1 MSKKGYRRLVLAIFV
16 TGIVL
21 TLAHLCYI
29 IYAYKQC
36 MWNTTFTNIF
46 QTIRI

>member
-1 MSKKGYRRLVLAIFV
+1 MSEKGYRRLVLAIFV

-36 MWNTTFTNIF
+36 SVIYFIAEELW
-46 QTIRI
+46 